1 MLFRSSLKLDASFSP
16 DGLEIVLDWAVRRGA
31 DCGNI
36 LVRLSLATMQM
47 GVVSDLIPT
56 NPEFTNH
63 NNFSQLNPLW
73 K

>member
-1 MLFRSSLKLDASFSP
+1 MRVRS
-16 DGLEIVLDWAVRRGA
+16 GRVLVTTGA
-31 DCGNI
+31 KDTEM
-36 LVRLSLATMQM
+36 R
-47 GVVSDLIPT
+47 VVSDLIPT